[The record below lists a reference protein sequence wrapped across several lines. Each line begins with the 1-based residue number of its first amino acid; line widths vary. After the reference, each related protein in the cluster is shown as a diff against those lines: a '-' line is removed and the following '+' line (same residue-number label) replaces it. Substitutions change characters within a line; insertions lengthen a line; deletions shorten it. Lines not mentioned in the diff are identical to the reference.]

1 MPTIDEEVKEEI
13 RKRVQKEFP
22 GCKALQ
28 DLHYYRYIKEIEWQ
42 TMTPAEII
50 EDIRKGADE
59 MRKNITSSGD
69 RNRIRGN

>member
-1 MPTIDEEVKEEI
+1 MHSTVDDKVKEEI

-22 GCKALQ
+22 GSKPLQ

-42 TMTPAEII
+42 TMTPTEII

-59 MRKNITSSGD
+59 LKKEMES
-69 RNRIRGN
+69 

>member
-1 MPTIDEEVKEEI
+1 MHSTVDEKVKEEI

-22 GCKALQ
+22 GCKTLQ

-42 TMTPAEII
+42 TMTPTEII

-59 MRKNITSSGD
+59 LKKEMAS
-69 RNRIRGN
+69 

>member
-1 MPTIDEEVKEEI
+1 MHNTVDEKVEEEI

-42 TMTPAEII
+42 KMTPTEII

-59 MRKNITSSGD
+59 IKKEMKTVSK
-69 RNRIRGN
+69 

>member
-1 MPTIDEEVKEEI
+1 MHKTIDEKTREEI
-13 RKRVQKEFP
+13 RERVEKEFP

-42 TMTPAEII
+42 SMTPTEII

-59 MRKNITSSGD
+59 IKKEMKTLPESP
-69 RNRIRGN
+69 